1 MTNYY
6 SNFTKISKKFT
17 PVWLGAI
24 SMKPCSLAQLVVTIT
39 LLAVPSASSTAP
51 QKLNVLLLIADD
63 LRPLEMEGSPRVI
76 IPNMQSLLTRPGALH
91 FKRAHAQYPVCTASR
106 ASFLTSR
113 YPDR

>member
-1 MTNYY
+1 M
-6 SNFTKISKKFT
+6 SGLLS
-17 PVWLGAI
+17 A
-24 SMKPCSLAQLVVTIT
+24 MKPCSLAQLIVAIT
-39 LLAVPSASSTAP
+39 LLAVPWASSTDA

-63 LRPLEMEGSPRVI
+63 LRPLEVEGSPRLI
-76 IPNMQSLLTRPGALH
+76 IPNLRGLLARPGALH